1 MQIDSVIMQ
10 RNGWTELSAYQFW
23 LRALNNLERLVEGT
37 FLEIPQMD
45 ARDTVEL
52 RMVDGTFIKDITLNI
67 ELIG

>member
-1 MQIDSVIMQ
+1 MTGSRIEV
-10 RNGWTELSAYQFW
+10 
-23 LRALNNLERLVEGT
+23 T

-45 ARDTVEL
+45 ARDTLEL